1 MTRRWTNRLRG
12 SQARCVVSLFL
23 LVLVLAGCGVGSGGN
38 DAGSGTGADGG
49 TGTPADELA
58 IEITGQTKY
67 RADEGVS
74 LSYTLSGSSADSATV
89 TYDGPVELTLD
100 SDA

>member
-1 MTRRWTNRLRG
+1 MQSSINSLRRPAALTPKLRYLG
-12 SQARCVVSLFL
+12 LVFFSL
-23 LVLVLAGCGVGSGGN
+23 LVGCGIGSGGN

-74 LSYTLSGSSADSATV
+74 LS
-89 TYDGPVELTLD
+89 
-100 SDA
+100 